1 MWFKALNIIEIQTFR
16 YEDCACHFHQSA
28 VKMKERLFPPVAH
41 KASVISHLSVPH
53 QQRFSTLDSDS
64 HRQQIQHQVQQLT
77 IPFTSGLGAQLV
89 TRARGTDKDAKRT
102 ACTFP
107 SSHADTI
114 FPSLKTSKT
123 TRTTAMLPL
132 ILLWPPTQTGS
143 HYVPLQ
149 QHSAHSKCAIL
160 WLPPYYFLSHFTSLI
175 SSFVCTFSSPIIL
188 KSAWA
193 IFPLPASP
201 QAT

>member
-1 MWFKALNIIEIQTFR
+1 MWGPCMSFPSVSSENERKAFSPSSTRGQ
-16 YEDCACHFHQSA
+16 CHFPLVNPTPAKVQHLGQRQPSPAYSASSPTTDNPLHLWTRSTAGDQS
-28 VKMKERLFPPVAH
+28 KGSKKRCRTYSLHFP
-41 KASVISHLSVPH
+41 HL
-53 QQRFSTLDSDS
+53 TCW
-64 HRQQIQHQVQQLT
+64 HR
-77 IPFTSGLGAQLV
+77 
-89 TRARGTDKDAKRT
+89 
-102 ACTFP
+102 
-107 SSHADTI
+107 

-143 HYVPLQ
+143 HYLPLQ
-149 QHSAHSKCAIL
+149 QHSAHSKYAIL